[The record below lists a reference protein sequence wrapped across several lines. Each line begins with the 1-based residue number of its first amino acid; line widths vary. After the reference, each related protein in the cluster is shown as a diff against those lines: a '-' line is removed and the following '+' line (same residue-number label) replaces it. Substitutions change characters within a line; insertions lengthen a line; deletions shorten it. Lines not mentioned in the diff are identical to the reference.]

1 LLPVSRKMAL
11 RSATILL
18 PLAVV
23 VAFLTLAPSFVPAAN
38 KVEPS
43 LRGSAV
49 LTSGAAAALIGSVPE
64 PAHAFSETELNQFGL
79 VFAIFFLGFF
89 IAGLVR
95 MFNVGKL

>member
-1 LLPVSRKMAL
+1 MAL

-23 VAFLTLAPSFVPAAN
+23 LAILAIAPAFVPAGKAQ
-38 KVEPS
+38 PA
-43 LRGSAV
+43 LRGAEASYA
-49 LTSGAAAALIGSVPE
+49 SGVAAALVGAAPQ
-64 PAHAFSETELNQFGL
+64 PAQAFSETELNQFGL

-89 IAGLVR
+89 VAGLVR